1 MPEGRLRK
9 LGFQPPIRLAL
20 VPVGCALIACVTDS
34 SLRVEDAY
42 ASDRHARVAIEPCR
56 SRVEHPDSEIE
67 ARATE
72 ALRSKLAESG
82 AFEVVAD
89 GDVVA
94 SCDIELFEAGSALG
108 RWLSPGS
115 SPSLAQVAVTLWE
128 QPGDR
133 ELVSVRGK
141 AAVREGGLYTIGAD
155 RYILSTAMD
164 EVVDQLVEWARGGGG
179 SER

>member
-1 MPEGRLRK
+1 MRK

-34 SLRVEDAY
+34 RLRVEDEY
-42 ASDRHARVAIEPCR
+42 ASDRHSRVSIEPCR
-56 SRVEHPDSEIE
+56 SRARNPDPELE

-72 ALRSKLAESG
+72 ALRSKLEESG
-82 AFEVVAD
+82 VFAVAPD
-89 GDVVA
+89 GGVIA
-94 SCDIELFEAGSALG
+94 SCDIELFEAGSALE
-108 RWLSPGS
+108 RWVSPGS

-164 EVVDQLVEWARGGGG
+164 EVVDQLIEWTRGEGG